1 MQRPLLSELP
11 MSDPASVGTELST
24 VSPTELSGSS
34 PVDLLRCAHALALR
48 REYRQAIDLYH
59 RLAQDHPELSTLGH
73 TMVETCAA
81 LHRRSAA
88 PPGPSLPAPAAIP
101 TELQPGPAEP
111 TDGASL
117 QLLALLS
124 TSAPDLPTPPP
135 NSPAAFAPSLER
147 PVGMA
152 IDQAS
157 FDEELALV
165 CIRGWLVDPLQ
176 AIERIAIELPGGAPC
191 SGQAAGRQAR
201 GDLLGMLQT
210 IGLSEPT
217 LSRTLEEAG
226 FAISLF
232 LPAGATAPEALGL
245 RVELADGSCHRL
257 GAEVICTADAVA
269 AAKQHID
276 LAISAAM
283 ELSSTQALQ
292 VLSQRWAERA
302 SALLAE
308 LALHRSFGTPERE
321 PELSVVVP
329 LYGRIDFMEYQLN
342 WFHAWRRRRGP
353 EQPEIQLIYV
363 LDDPRLHQA
372 FMALAGRC
380 RMLYDVPFEIVVNP
394 RNLGF
399 SGANNRGAA
408 CARAPWLL
416 LLNSDVLPA
425 DDHAF
430 SNLLE
435 AMKAGGEQLGALGA
449 RLSFENGDVQH
460 VGMEFR
466 QRPELHGVLG
476 RVWLNDHP
484 LKGLALQASPGHEAP
499 VEVEAATAACLLL
512 GTERYRS
519 LGGLSSGYI
528 VGDFEDSDLC
538 LRLRELGLTIQVHR
552 GARFFHLE
560 RQSVGSDEARDQIR
574 AKLVATN
581 AVLHHL
587 RWSNTIASLKQAAA

>member
-1 MQRPLLSELP
+1 MSETA
-11 MSDPASVGTELST
+11 SITTEVPAT
-24 VSPTELSGSS
+24 S
-34 PVDLLRCAHALALR
+34 PVELLRCAHDLALR

-59 RLAQDHPELSTLGH
+59 RLAREHPELRSLGT
-73 TMVETCAA
+73 TMVETCTA
-81 LHRRSAA
+81 LHRRGDAVRPPAVAA
-88 PPGPSLPAPAAIP
+88 PVVEPVAAPVQPAIPAALQTSLLQP
-101 TELQPGPAEP
+101 TEA
-111 TDGASL
+111 ASL
-117 QLLALLS
+117 QLLAVLS
-124 TSAPDLPTPPP
+124 TAPASSAEPGAEGPVAFPP
-135 NSPAAFAPSLER
+135 SAER

-157 FDEELALV
+157 FDEELRLV

-176 AIERIAIELPGGAPC
+176 AIERIRINVP
-191 SGQAAGRQAR
+191 SGEASSGLAAGRQPR
-201 GDLLGMLQT
+201 GDLLGMLQA

-226 FAISLF
+226 FAISFF
-232 LPAGATAPEALGL
+232 LPAGAPTPTALGL
-245 RVELADGSCHRL
+245 RVELADGASFRL
-257 GAEVICTADAVA
+257 GAELTPEADAVA
-269 AAKQHID
+269 AAKQLID
-276 LAISAAM
+276 LAISPAM
-283 ELSSTQALQ
+283 ELTSPQALQ

-302 SALLAE
+302 AALLAE
-308 LALHRSFGTPERE
+308 PALHRSFGTPGRE
-321 PELSVVVP
+321 AELSVVVP

-353 EQPEIQLIYV
+353 EQPELQLIYV
-363 LDDPRLHQA
+363 LDDPRLHQQ
-372 FMALAGRC
+372 FLALAGRC
-380 RMLYDVPFEIVVNP
+380 RLLYDVPFEIVVNP

-430 SNLLE
+430 ARMLA
-435 AMKAGGEQLGALGA
+435 AMQAGGEELGALGA
-449 RLSFENGDVQH
+449 RLCFENGDVQH

-484 LKGLALQASPGHEAP
+484 LKGLALPPVPAEEAL

-512 GTERYRS
+512 ATERYRS

-538 LRLRELGLTIQVHR
+538 LRLRDQGLTVQVHR

-587 RWSNTIASLKQAAA
+587 RWDGTITSLKRAAA